1 LAAGRQDGSAAHLN
15 LPLSRLAETESD
27 NVTRSLELETSAD
40 AEVFP
45 FSFGSA
51 AHLNLPL
58 FRLAETESDNVT
70 RSLELETSAKPYAK
84 CWNLSL
90 MDRIRW

>member
-45 FSFGSA
+45 FSFVENRT
-51 AHLNLPL
+51 LY
-58 FRLAETESDNVT
+58 AEIC
-70 RSLELETSAKPYAK
+70 L
-84 CWNLSL
+84 
-90 MDRIRW
+90 